1 MIHPELRRDRL
12 FHISTL
18 ATIPGPAAM
27 RSWSPAFR
35 LALCARVTGSMQ
47 CIALQ
52 WCQGIVYQI
61 SRITAHADP
70 VVLRIMDVVVQE
82 GDAEPACGNVAAV
95 AQSAP
100 CRATNLH
107 LHPLCLTWRQFA
119 CYVRLHCICRLLAS
133 CLLGSVVSGANPVVR
148 VEVRDLIYH
157 VTMSVRCCVSKKGP
171 SPPVHLEPGRDSP

>member
-107 LHPLCLTWRQFA
+107 LAPIVLDMETVCMLRS
-119 CYVRLHCICRLLAS
+119 AS
-133 CLLGSVVSGANPVVR
+133 LYLSAFSIMSTR
-148 VEVRDLIYH
+148 V
-157 VTMSVRCCVSKKGP
+157 CCVRSKPSCACGGAGPHLSCHHVCQVLCIKKGTFSSRP
-171 SPPVHLEPGRDSP
+171 S